1 MLHRSDLLLEKIKEE
16 KTDQK
21 QQKTIENNVI

>member
-1 MLHRSDLLLEKIKEE
+1 MLHRADLLLEKIKEE